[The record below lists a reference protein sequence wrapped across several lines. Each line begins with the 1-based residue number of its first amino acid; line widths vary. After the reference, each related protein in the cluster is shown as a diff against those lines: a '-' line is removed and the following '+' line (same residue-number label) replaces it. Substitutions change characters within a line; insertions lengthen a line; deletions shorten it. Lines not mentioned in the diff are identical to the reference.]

1 MQRQTPPPASA
12 TWTIDEL
19 AAKANSALDTPKSLD
34 GSADSR
40 FAAKL
45 TARNIRSLQSQGAI
59 SKPVKVG
66 REAFYGAE
74 HFQELLDARK
84 MMASGI
90 SAKGVQ
96 SLRAASS
103 SVATSAAL
111 DASMPALQ
119 ESILAAPASAST
131 ADALKFL
138 SGLSAP
144 MAGSPK
150 LERQE
155 SMLFGGSAS
164 SATPSGSHEPTPFG
178 GEHGKPSLM
187 SSGYQSMRGLARALG
202 SGPPPCQAIH
212 RLEIEPF
219 QGMRIS
225 AAPPTGSSPTLTAE
239 QRALALAAV
248 EQAWAAAVAKQN
260 SDISK

>member
-1 MQRQTPPPASA
+1 MQKPTPPSASA
-12 TWTIDEL
+12 IWTIDEL

-96 SLRAASS
+96 SLRAASAS
-103 SVATSAAL
+103 APTSAAFE
-111 DASMPALQ
+111 ASMPALP
-119 ESILAAPASAST
+119 ESIPAAPASAST

-144 MAGSPK
+144 VADSF
-150 LERQE
+150 EQARQE
-155 SMLFGGSAS
+155 SMLFGGADSLS
-164 SATPSGSHEPTPFG
+164 MLSRSHEPNFG
-178 GEHGKPSLM
+178 GARAQPSLM

-202 SGPPPCQAIH
+202 SGSPPCQ
-212 RLEIEPF
+212 EIYRIEMEPF
-219 QGMRIS
+219 QGMRVS
-225 AAPPTGSSPTLTAE
+225 AAPPAGSSPTLTAE
-239 QRALALAAV
+239 QRALALAAI
-248 EQAWAAAVAKQN
+248 EQTWAAAVTKQN
-260 SDISK
+260 AYISK